1 MLIEIQHLKKNYQIK
16 NIPMNILKKTVSIS
30 LFLALT
36 FLVQGQQ
43 IYNLDL
49 ESSISLAR
57 EKSKTMQILQQSM
70 IKASYDLKAATSTFK
85 THVSM
90 DLVLPQYT
98 ETIKQ
103 WEDSSGIS
111 FYPVRQNQVNGYLTI
126 SQPLPTDGN
135 LFIRSGV
142 QSFVDYYGKD
152 RNAQITSS
160 IGLRQPV
167 EAFFGFN
174 NMRLGYQQA
183 KLAYDLSN
191 KQLKREELNL
201 VYDISQAFFTLL
213 SFHERLNI
221 AQQSLNRQQEAFD
234 IAQSKYKAGLIR
246 EVEALQ
252 MEVDLG
258 EAMNNLDIAEVDH
271 SSQMN
276 LFKERLGVDLRD
288 SVIIKSDL
296 GFNQVLVDAEKAVA
310 LALEHRLELK
320 ENEIQIELSQMDI
333 KRRKAAGRINGDI
346 LVNYNFIGVDKS
358 SLSIPVETAF
368 GNTWQNM
375 LNRPGSFG
383 VGLTVN
389 IPIIDWG
396 ENRARV
402 NAAKA
407 TLEQNKIQLVA
418 ERITIE
424 RDIRST
430 VSRLQSSLRRLQ
442 LLEKNVVVA
451 EKSFEISRQRYANG
465 DIDSQAMAL
474 ERERLNNA
482 YITRL
487 ESFINYKLLLS
498 DLMRKT
504 FFDFEKNIS
513 MVGK

>member
-1 MLIEIQHLKKNYQIK
+1 MNKFKIITLLKD
-16 NIPMNILKKTVSIS
+16 IPMNILIKSTFPFI
-30 LFLALT
+30 FLASSLIAH
-36 FLVQGQQ
+36 GQQ

-49 ESSISLAR
+49 ESSIQLAR
-57 EKSKTMQILQQSM
+57 EKSKTMQILQQSLK
-70 IKASYDLKAATSTFK
+70 KASYDLKAVTSSFK

-90 DLVLPQYT
+90 DLVMPQYT
-98 ETIKQ
+98 ETIRQ
-103 WEDSSGIS
+103 FEDSSGIS
-111 FYPVRQNQVNGYLTI
+111 FYPVRQNQMNSYLTI
-126 SQPLPTDGN
+126 NQPLPTDGN

-142 QSFVDYYGKD
+142 QSFVDYYAKD
-152 RNAQITSS
+152 RNAQISSS
-160 IGLRQPV
+160 IGLQQPI
-167 EAFFGFN
+167 EAFFGYN
-174 NMRLGYQQA
+174 QIRLGFQQA
-183 KLAYDLSN
+183 KLAFDLSN

-201 VYDISQAFFTLL
+201 VYDISQEFFSLL

-234 IAQSKYKAGLIR
+234 IAQSKFLAGLIR

-258 EAMNNLDIAEVDH
+258 EAANNLDIAKVDY
-271 SSQMN
+271 SSQMS
-276 LFKERLGVDLRD
+276 LFKDRLGIELRD

-296 GFNQVLVDAEKAVA
+296 GYNQVLVDPQMAVN
-310 LALEHRLELK
+310 LALENRLELK
-320 ENEIQIELSQMDI
+320 ENEIQIELAKMEI
-333 KRRKAAGRINGDI
+333 KRRKATGRINGDI
-346 LVNYNFIGVDKS
+346 RVNYNFIGVDKS
-358 SLSIPVETAF
+358 NLSLPIETSF
-368 GNTWQNM
+368 DNTWQN
-375 LNRPGSFG
+375 LISRPGSFG

-396 ENRARV
+396 ENRAKV

-407 TLEQNKIQLVA
+407 TLEQNKIQLDA
-418 ERITIE
+418 EKVTIE
-424 RDIRST
+424 RDIRTT
-430 VSRLQSSLRRLQ
+430 VSRMQSSLRRLQ

-465 DIDSQAMAL
+465 DIDSQSMAL

-487 ESFINYKLLLS
+487 SAFINYKLLLS

-504 FFDFEKNIS
+504 FFDFEKKVS

>member
-1 MLIEIQHLKKNYQIK
+1 
-16 NIPMNILKKTVSIS
+16 MNILRRTTGVFIF
-30 LFLALT
+30 LFLSSLT
-36 FLVQGQQ
+36 IGQQ

-49 ESSISLAR
+49 ESSIKLAK
-57 EKSKTMQILQQSM
+57 EKSKTMQILQQSL
-70 IKASYDLKAATSTFK
+70 KQASYDLRAATSSFK
-85 THVSM
+85 THVTIDM
-90 DLVLPQYT
+90 VLPQYT

-111 FYPVRQNQVNGYLTI
+111 FYPVRQNQINSYLTI

-135 LFIRSGV
+135 LFLRSGV
-142 QSFVDYYGKD
+142 QSFADYYAKD

-160 IGLRQPV
+160 IGLRQPI
-167 EAFFGFN
+167 EAFFGYN
-174 NMRLGYQQA
+174 NIRLGYQQA

-191 KQLKREELNL
+191 KQLKRGELNL

-221 AQQSLNRQQEAFD
+221 AQQSQNKQQEAFD
-234 IAQSKYKAGLIR
+234 IAQNKYKAGLIR
-246 EVEALQ
+246 EVESLQ

-258 EAMNNLDIAEVDH
+258 EANNNMDLAKVDYT
-271 SSQMN
+271 SQMD
-276 LFKERLGVDLRD
+276 LFKERLGIDLKD

-296 GFNQVLVDAEKAVA
+296 GYTQVIVDEEKAVA
-310 LALEHRLELK
+310 LALENRLELQ
-320 ENEIQIELSQMDI
+320 ENEIQIELSQMEI
-333 KRRKAAGRINGDI
+333 KKRKAAGRINGNI

-358 SLSIPVETAF
+358 SLSIPIENSF
-368 GNTWQNM
+368 NNTWQNM
-375 LNRPGSFG
+375 INRPGSFG

-396 ENRARV
+396 ENRAKV
-402 NAAKA
+402 NAARA
-407 TLEQNKIQLVA
+407 TLEQNKIQLDA
-418 ERITIE
+418 EKVTIE
-424 RDIRST
+424 RDIRTT

-482 YITRL
+482 YVTRL
-487 ESFINYKLLLS
+487 DSFINYKLLLS
-498 DLMRKT
+498 DIMRKT